1 MKTLKRS
8 KHKSFSDA
16 EIEQF
21 CRSVEDVL
29 TQIKTRSSL
38 KKGKKAKSK
47 DLLIPEELL
56 LEDEDMLPIEDE
68 LLIFHE

>member
-1 MKTLKRS
+1 MSKLKRS

-16 EIEQF
+16 EIDLF

-29 TQIKTRSSL
+29 TQIKTRSCL

-47 DLLIPEELL
+47 ELLIPEELFS
-56 LEDEDMLPIEDE
+56 EDEDTLPLEDE
-68 LLIFHE
+68 LLLFHK